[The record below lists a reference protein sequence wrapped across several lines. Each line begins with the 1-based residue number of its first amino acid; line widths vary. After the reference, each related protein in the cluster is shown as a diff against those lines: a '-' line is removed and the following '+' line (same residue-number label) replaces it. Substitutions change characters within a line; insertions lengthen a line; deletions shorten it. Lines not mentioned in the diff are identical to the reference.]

1 MSEKSTINLMAL
13 QKNIQESLKKPEAKE
28 ACLSFE

>member
-1 MSEKSTINLMAL
+1 MTEKSTVNLLAL
-13 QKNIQESLKKPEAKE
+13 QKNIQDSLKRPEAKE

>member
-1 MSEKSTINLMAL
+1 MAEKGSLNFVAL
-13 QKNIQESLKKPEAKE
+13 QKNIQESLKTPEAKE